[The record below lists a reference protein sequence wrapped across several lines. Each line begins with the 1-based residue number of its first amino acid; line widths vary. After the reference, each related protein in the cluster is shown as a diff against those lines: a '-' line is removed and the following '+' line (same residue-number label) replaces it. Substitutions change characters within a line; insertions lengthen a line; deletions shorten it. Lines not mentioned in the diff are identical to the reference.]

1 MPTPEKPS
9 PAEKASLQENPV
21 PDGVVVELTICND
34 GVNAVA
40 VAYNAAG
47 KEIELPARIEIQPQ
61 FLSPASP
68 VAVSRC
74 RVRIREGAVYHDQ
87 SHGILRVSG
96 MNGKAMVDQVKA
108 QLLPRFVTSRRR
120 DLEGPGPAGLA
131 GPG

>member
-1 MPTPEKPS
+1 VPVEKS
-9 PAEKASLQENPV
+9 NPAEKSNLPENPV
-21 PDGVVVELTICND
+21 PDGVIVELTVCND
-34 GVNAVA
+34 GVNAA
-40 VAYNAAG
+40 ATAYNAAG

-74 RVRIREGAVYHDQ
+74 RVRIREGEEYYDQ

-108 QLLPRFVTSRRR
+108 QLLPRFVTARRK
-120 DLEGPGPAGLA
+120 DPAEPGPAVPSSLVD
-131 GPG
+131 